1 MKVDSKTVDIIVDGG
16 TPYVRSIPN
25 GIKVMIRNLDTHTED
40 IYENTKSNITTNRL
54 GTTTN
59 KT

>member
-1 MKVDSKTVDIIVDGG
+1 VKVDSKTVDIIVDRG

-25 GIKVMIRNLDTHTED
+25 DIKVMIRNLDTHMED
-40 IYENTKSNITTNRL
+40 IYENTKSNTKTDRF